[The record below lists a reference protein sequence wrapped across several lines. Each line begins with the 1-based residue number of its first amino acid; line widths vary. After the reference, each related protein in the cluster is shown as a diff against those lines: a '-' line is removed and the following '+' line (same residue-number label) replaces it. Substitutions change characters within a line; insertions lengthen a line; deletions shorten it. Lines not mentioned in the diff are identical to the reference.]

1 MRSFLVH
8 TTKLGRPVKGKRAA
22 GHNGG
27 RKVDPKR
34 RKKQLAEEAAVEAAQ
49 LNQEKVFSSLPSP
62 PSPPPRLLAHQPSP
76 PPAHIAHVYTPFHPP
91 ALCPAADAPCCAPF
105 TRCTTRER
113 PAAPPLTIHNF
124 RNGRGRLW

>member
-8 TTKLGRPVKGKRAA
+8 TTKFGRPVKGKRAA

-62 PSPPPRLLAHQPSP
+62 PHRPACSPTNPRPHLHTSPTCTHPFTHPHCARPPT
-76 PPAHIAHVYTPFHPP
+76 PPAVHRSHGAQP
-91 ALCPAADAPCCAPF
+91 ASDP
-105 TRCTTRER
+105 R
-113 PAAPPLTIHNF
+113 PRH
-124 RNGRGRLW
+124 

>member
-8 TTKLGRPVKGKRAA
+8 TTKFGRPVKGKRAA

-49 LNQEKVFSSLPSP
+49 LNQEKVFSFLPSP
-62 PSPPPRLLAHQPSP
+62 PLPTA
-76 PPAHIAHVYTPFHPP
+76 PPARPP
-91 ALCPAADAPCCAPF
+91 TLAPTCTHRPRVHTLPPTRTVPGRRRPLLCTVHTVHNPRATRGPATDDSQF
-105 TRCTTRER
+105 S
-113 PAAPPLTIHNF
+113 
-124 RNGRGRLW
+124 